1 MQVVKAFGELLLLA
15 WLALG
20 FPATAQACDPGPIKF
35 YAGVIATGITGESTL
50 GTPCPTKQAPT
61 YHIQGAVDLIPG
73 HPATAEVITSG
84 MVTILSSPRAARTR
98 EESHFEI
105 WAVEPFGGCLPA
117 RAEVVVAGT
126 NERITRDFPICA
138 AGQFDSWE
146 EESDLTDFLIAL
158 PPVVMSRPSTIT
170 GSFPGVN
177 ATVANDVYVAIDSL
191 GIAVPISA
199 SGTFIIPG
207 VPPGLH
213 RIELRPFNANTTTIR
228 GTAWMNAPVWA
239 GLQSNHVGPTVAVT
253 RLAISPS
260 TATTPT
266 TTSTSS
272 TTSSP
277 IVSR

>member
-1 MQVVKAFGELLLLA
+1 M
-15 WLALG
+15 
-20 FPATAQACDPGPIKF
+20 
-35 YAGVIATGITGESTL
+35 
-50 GTPCPTKQAPT
+50 
-61 YHIQGAVDLIPG
+61 
-73 HPATAEVITSG
+73 
-84 MVTILSSPRAARTR
+84 
-98 EESHFEI
+98 
-105 WAVEPFGGCLPA
+105 
-117 RAEVVVAGT
+117 VAGT